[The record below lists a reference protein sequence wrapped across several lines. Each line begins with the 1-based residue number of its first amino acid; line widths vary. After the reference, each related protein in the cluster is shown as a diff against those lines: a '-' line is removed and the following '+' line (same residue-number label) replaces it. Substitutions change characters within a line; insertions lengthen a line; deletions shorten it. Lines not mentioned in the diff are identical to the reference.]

1 MTSPAFLIPQSA
13 SASVSTNLRR
23 DEYAAMMTTDH
34 DLVADQRGTS
44 IGNSIPLVF
53 CKQENTQG
61 GVWIT
66 PPAARYGGKLHPI
79 EKDYF
84 AFGLVLSDGKIGEVD
99 IADVRKGASALS
111 SLEGAIAFRYGSLA
125 TEGFDYTLSVI
136 KPGSPEVP
144 VVPGYWV
151 PRNVFIQESHNRVSW
166 SGRWTRIPNCRSISA
181 KMRRRNGGG
190 IGMWY
195 DYTNFDGAR
204 WSAYNPGKNIAQFS
218 DLDLMSISF
227 PRQDIDFFHYGT
239 DTVDNSDYD
248 IEITA
253 TVDDWIPEIP
263 GTPAVPDEITGLPL
277 HPGNGGS
284 FEGMSTLAVKGWVPT
299 EAGDNAYKQQVRVFV
314 RNGVEVENVLTGTVE
329 SSRNFAD
336 LTYYL
341 LSKTHVNDSAM
352 LSRENFKLASIMTEN
367 LGMYFNGVLA
377 NSVNIR
383 EYLAKV
389 APMFLTCLVKQKGQF
404 TLRPLYP
411 TEANGALSVAPVTPA
426 ARFDKN
432 NIISGSYGYVSIDRS
447 KLLPFQV
454 SMTWR
459 SQSNQE
465 YSVSR
470 ATEVKHKDCPVDA
483 PFEQYDMEEFCVY
496 ESHAIFTAKHLLAL
510 RKHITHMISFE
521 AIPGDI
527 YLDPLDII
535 QVTWG
540 VESTLGDVA
549 PVSRFYQIDAVTRGA
564 NGVYAIEATHFP
576 TTSDGKSLVVQEL
589 FSDNFTVT

>member
-1 MTSPAFLIPQSA
+1 
-13 SASVSTNLRR
+13 
-23 DEYAAMMTTDH
+23 MMATDH

-66 PPAARYGGKLHPI
+66 PPAARYGGKLHSI

-84 AFGLVLSDGKIGEVD
+84 AFGLVLSDGKIGAVD

-111 SLEGAIAFRYGSLA
+111 SIEGAIAFRYGSLA

-144 VVPGYWV
+144 VVPGYWR
-151 PRNVFIQESHNRVSW
+151 PRTAFIQESHDHVGF
-166 SGRWTRIPNCRSISA
+166 SGRWTRIPNCRAISA
-181 KMRRRNGGG
+181 VMRRKPGNYGGL
-190 IGMWY
+190 GMSY
-195 DYTNFDGAR
+195 EYRHFDGNM
-204 WSAYNPGKNIAQFS
+204 WTAYNPGNGAAVH
-218 DLDLMSISF
+218 LDQISLREFTF
-227 PRQDIDFFHYGT
+227 PRQDINFFHYGS
-239 DTVDNSDYD
+239 DTVDATNYD
-248 IEITA
+248 IDITA

-263 GTPAVPDEITGLPL
+263 GTPAVPDEITALPL

-284 FEGMSTLAVKGWVPT
+284 FAGMSTLAVKGLIPAD
-299 EAGDNAYKQQVRVFV
+299 AGDNAYKQQVRVFI

-352 LSRENFKLASIMTEN
+352 LSSANFRMAAIMTER

-432 NIISGSYGYVSIDRS
+432 NIISGSYGYISIDRS
-447 KLLPFQV
+447 KLAPFQV

-470 ATEVKHKDCPVDA
+470 ATEVKYKDCPVDA

-496 ESHAIFTAKHLLAL
+496 EMHAIFAAKHLLAL

-549 PVSRFYQIDAVTRGA
+549 PVSRFYQIDTVTRGA

-589 FSDNFTVT
+589 FSENFTVT